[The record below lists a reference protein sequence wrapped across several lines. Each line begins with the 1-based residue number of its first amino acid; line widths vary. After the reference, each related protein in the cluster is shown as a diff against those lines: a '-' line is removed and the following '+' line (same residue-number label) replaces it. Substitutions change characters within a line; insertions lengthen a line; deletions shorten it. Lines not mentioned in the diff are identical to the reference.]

1 MLAFL
6 LGFLAVDLNFFLDL
20 GWDEV
25 SESEPD
31 DEPDDELELEPLL
44 LLEELLDEG
53 LGNRRERFLG
63 FERLERG
70 LGE

>member
-1 MLAFL
+1 M
-6 LGFLAVDLNFFLDL
+6 DLKCFLDL
-20 GWDEV
+20 RWDEV

-31 DEPDDELELEPLL
+31 DELDDELELELLL
-44 LLEELLDEG
+44 LLEPLLDEG